1 MKYKLA
7 TSLLVVVGLVVP
19 TFSAATTTARPA
31 RAAGPFIV
39 DGCPEDQT
47 KKPPCANDN
56 AILRW
61 DEQLLSTIRA
71 YPRQTG
77 PTITARALGVL
88 HTATYDAWAA
98 YDPTAKGTLPDGP
111 AQQQASLNTLAN
123 KKEAISYAAYRVLND
138 LFPVPSG
145 CTIPPTTPPTPF
157 CPIPPNP
164 SANPPSPGYQTP
176 DVLLRNINNPP
187 DPPPN
192 PPYDPANTTVASPT
206 DTAATPAAVGNL
218 AAQAVLDYRRGKLP
232 RDTGAAKPY
241 GDGSNQLGDDP
252 KGTLGTA
259 YSDTTTPHYSATNKW
274 NSVTTKWKWQSLCV
288 LTAPTGVN
296 AWKANPSLV
305 PLLTPPDCVAPNYTV
320 QGALTPQWGNVTT
333 FSGLGPAQ
341 FQYMVPGPPKTS
353 TGGYSDADV
362 ATALT
367 DTDLSGADG
376 DLKKAKAEYWADG
389 PGSVF
394 PPGHTAVF
402 AQALSRKQTNS
413 LDTDAKLFFMVGNA
427 EMDASIAAWWQKYK
441 YDFWRPVTA
450 IRYVY
455 ANQQVMSWRGPGLG
469 FHPVDGKDW
478 MPYQALNVVTP
489 NFPEYVS
496 GHSTFTA
503 AGASLLSLFNGG
515 DTFGAGV
522 KILKGSSAIEPGVT
536 PAADVTLSWPTFS
549 DASNEAGWSRRYGG
563 IHFYSGDMH
572 GRAIG
577 RQVAQNVYSKAQSY
591 IKGSIGK

>member
-1 MKYKLA
+1 MKYRLV
-7 TSLLVVVGLVVP
+7 TSLLVVGLVVA
-19 TFSAATTTARPA
+19 TFAATSARTTHPA
-31 RAAGPFIV
+31 RAAGSIFYV
-39 DGCPEDQT
+39 DSCPPGSVAT
-47 KKPPCANDN
+47 KPPCDGDN
-56 AILRW
+56 VILRW
-61 DEQLLSTIRA
+61 DEQLLSAIRA

-77 PTITARALGVL
+77 PTIAARALGVL

-98 YDPTAKGTLPDGP
+98 YDTTAKVTRPDGP
-111 AQQQASLNTLAN
+111 AQQVASKINEDN
-123 KKEAISYAAYRVLND
+123 KKAAISYAAVRVLND
-138 LFPVPSG
+138 LFPLPPGGCPS
-145 CTIPPTTPPTPF
+145 PPTSPPTPF
-157 CPIPPNP
+157 CPTSTYKAPNTLLGELGY
-164 SANPPSPGYQTP
+164 SVNTALADPG
-176 DVLLRNINNPP
+176 
-187 DPPPN
+187 
-192 PPYDPANTTVASPT
+192 
-206 DTAATPAAVGNL
+206 DTAADAAAVGNL

-232 RDTGAAKPY
+232 RDTSAAKPY

-252 KGTLGTA
+252 NGTPNVR
-259 YSDTTTPHYSATNKW
+259 YSDTTTPLHYSAKNQW
-274 NSVTTKWKWQSLCV
+274 NSVTNQWKWQPLCV
-288 LTAPTGVN
+288 LTAPAGVN
-296 AWKANPSLV
+296 AWNADHSL
-305 PLLTPPDCVAPNYTV
+305 PLLTPPNCVAPNYTI

-333 FSGLGPAQ
+333 FSDLGPAQ
-341 FQYMVPGPPKTS
+341 FQFMAPGPPK
-353 TGGYSDADV
+353 GAGGVGYSNADV

-394 PPGHTAVF
+394 PPGHTAIF

-427 EMDASIAAWWQKYK
+427 MMDASIASWWQKYK

-450 IRYVY
+450 IRYLY
-455 ANQQVMSWRGPGLG
+455 SGQQVKSWRGPGQG
-469 FHPVDGKDW
+469 FQLVDGKDW

-489 NFPEYVS
+489 AFPEYVS

-503 AGASLLSLFNGG
+503 AGASLLSLFNGS

-522 KILKGSSAIEPGVT
+522 KILAGSSAIEPGIT
-536 PAADVTLSWPTFS
+536 PTADVMLSWATFS

-563 IHFYSGDMH
+563 IHFYTGDMH

-577 RQVAQNVYSKAQSY
+577 RQVAQYVYSKAQSY

>member
-1 MKYKLA
+1 MKHKLA
-7 TSLLVVVGLVVP
+7 TTLLVVAGLVVA

-56 AILRW
+56 VILRW

-98 YDPTAKGTLPDGP
+98 YDPVAKVTRPDGP
-111 AQQQASLNTLAN
+111 AQQQANTLDN
-123 KKEAISYAAYRVLND
+123 KSKAISFAAYRVLND
-138 LFPVPSG
+138 LFPPGSFPSIG
-145 CTIPPTTPPTPF
+145 
-157 CPIPPNP
+157 
-164 SANPPSPGYQTP
+164 AYKTP
-176 DVLLRNINNPP
+176 DVLMTS
-187 DPPPN
+187 PPPN
-192 PPYDPANTTVASPT
+192 GLGYDPNEVDNNTPGIV
-206 DTAATPAAVGNL
+206 DTPAEVGNL

-232 RDTGAAKPY
+232 RDSSAANPY
-241 GDGSNQLGDDP
+241 GDGSNQVGDDP
-252 KGTLGTA
+252 NGTSGVR
-259 YSDTTTPHYSATNKW
+259 YSDTTIPHYTPQNQW
-274 NSVTTKWKWQSLCV
+274 NSVTQQWKWQPLCV
-288 LTAPTGVN
+288 LTAPAGVN
-296 AWKANPSLV
+296 AWNADHSL
-305 PLLTPPDCVAPNYTV
+305 PLLTPPNCVAPNYTI
-320 QGALTPQWGNVTT
+320 QGSLTPQWGKVTT

-341 FQYMVPGPPKTS
+341 FQSMAPGPPKAA
-353 TGGYSDADV
+353 GGINYSNADV
-362 ATALT
+362 ATALV

-394 PPGHTAVF
+394 PPGHTAIF

-427 EMDASIAAWWQKYK
+427 EMDASIASWWQKYK

-450 IRYVY
+450 IRYLY
-455 ANQQVMSWRGPGLG
+455 SGQQVKSWRGPGQG
-469 FHPVDGKDW
+469 FHMVDGKDW

-522 KILKGSSAIEPGVT
+522 KIPQGSSAIEPGIT

-577 RQVAQNVYSKAQSY
+577 RQVAQYVYSKAQSY